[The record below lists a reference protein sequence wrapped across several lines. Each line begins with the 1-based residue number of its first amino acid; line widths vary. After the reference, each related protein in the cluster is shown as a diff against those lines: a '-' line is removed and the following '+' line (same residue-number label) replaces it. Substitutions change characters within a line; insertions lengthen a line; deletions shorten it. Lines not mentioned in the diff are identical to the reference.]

1 MIYQLLYHAFWV
13 YDVAFVGGAG
23 FFYVTKYGLVFL
35 RFLKKETGLCLSQYS
50 P

>member
-13 YDVAFVGGAG
+13 YDVACVGVLN
-23 FFYVTKYGLVFL
+23 FYVTKYGLAFF
-35 RFLKKETGLCLSQYS
+35 RFLKKETGLCLSQHS